1 MGKADKYW
9 HIQMY
14 KPEGKG
20 GIEIDSMK
28 MLQEPNPVIGTGESD
43 ALDCIQF

>member
-28 MLQEPNPVIGTGESD
+28 MLQEPYPVR
-43 ALDCIQF
+43 ALKKSLHGLC